1 MFTQIF
7 IPFLLS
13 LRVQLINFAPF
24 TKNNLFEVVK
34 GIAHDFVDEAHSSEI
49 TVPYHKSSRVTH
61 SFSCGMRFRIRFE
74 QKILLNEV
82 TCKMTWFKLE
92 VSTGNRFEVG
102 YFYHMVR
109 RGHMVAGGYF

>member
-1 MFTQIF
+1 MITQIF

-49 TVPYHKSSRVTH
+49 TVPYHYVFKSLTH

-74 QKILLNEV
+74 QKILLNEGAV
-82 TCKMTWFKLE
+82 TCKMTWFKME
-92 VSTGNRFEVG
+92 VSTGNR
-102 YFYHMVR
+102 
-109 RGHMVAGGYF
+109 